1 MGQGDGPGEA
11 HLVQPVRGLEEEAEA
26 LPADGNE
33 TVEEAE
39 TVVEVDGALL
49 PHGPYFI
56 LRVLPEGVE
65 EGYGHH
71 HVAQPVRQIYYR
83 LSSHFARP

>member
-1 MGQGDGPGEA
+1 
-11 HLVQPVRGLEEEAEA
+11 
-26 LPADGNE
+26 
-33 TVEEAE
+33 
-39 TVVEVDGALL
+39 VDGALL
-49 PHGPYFI
+49 PHGPYFV